1 MWNQPARVST
11 GITNIYPRAPTAD
24 SFIGFSPD
32 FERSIPSLTGAAYGS
47 VIGFSPRGPSS
58 TASPDGGFPAAHRS
72 RAEQK
77 RVASTRA
84 PARNPRTRTPCL
96 GF

>member
-11 GITNIYPRAPTAD
+11 GIGLLIFTHGHRTD
-24 SFIGFSPD
+24 RFIGLAP
-32 FERSIPSLTGAAYGS
+32 PLGAARGS
-47 VIGFSPRGPSS
+47 LIGFSPRGPSS

-77 RVASTRA
+77 RVASTNA
-84 PARNPRTRTPCL
+84 SRTHR
-96 GF
+96 